1 MSEMTRRNFIA
12 ASGAMGA
19 AAMVASAWAGT
30 ALAEEASQ
38 AAAEGAEGAA
48 VNAAAAGSAMG
59 SGEGM
64 TVAGVETQSA
74 GLTAPLSNEGRA
86 VSPWGDY
93 YPWAA
98 EAPAIAE
105 EDVEET
111 IDCDVAVIGMGVAGC
126 AAFRAA
132 SEAGAKTVG
141 IEKSWQNI
149 CRSSQYCYLNGKY
162 TDHFGLPHLDL
173 EAILK
178 EEFEECNSMSNY
190 NIVRRFVYN
199 EAEAMDWWIEGGDC
213 RVCEPG
219 EEMAM
224 GASENNVNT
233 MSDASIDYE
242 HERQAAYPENFN
254 FGDHQAVLDNNV
266 QKGLDAGTGSQVLY
280 EHKAVELIKDE
291 SGRVCGVY
299 ALSYETDKYK
309 RINAKNGVVM
319 AAGCFRSNL
328 DYVRYF
334 TPNLIFNG
342 NGNPWPHVDAWGVK
356 TNSGDAYPMG
366 YWAGASIQQYQCSQ
380 MHVMGGPGDDDSQM
394 TSMGFTGPLLR
405 INYNGKR
412 FMNEDT
418 CAADAEYPIELQPKH
433 KCFMICDSHF
443 EEQAAQCV
451 NTFAAALS
459 DWDEQVGNG
468 TIFKGDTLEELFAS
482 IEGMDVDAALA
493 TVEHYN
499 ELCAA
504 AEGLDPQDTSADP
517 DYGKKAKY
525 LFPLQDGPF
534 YAQRMGVGLC
544 LVMMGGL
551 ESNEEAQVLDCERQV
566 IPGLYA
572 AGNSQ
577 GSRFVLKYPF
587 RLSGHSHAMAMFY
600 GKVAGENAAAGL

>member
-1 MSEMTRRNFIA
+1 MSAMTRRNFLA

-19 AAMVASAWAGT
+19 AAMASAALT
-30 ALAEEASQ
+30 AQAKAEQ
-38 AAAEGAEGAA
+38 AAATEVAEGAA
-48 VNAAAAGSAMG
+48 EGEMIVANAENQAAGY
-59 SGEGM
+59 
-64 TVAGVETQSA
+64 
-74 GLTAPLSNEGRA
+74 TAPISNEGLA

-98 EAPAIAE
+98 EAPEIAE
-105 EDVEET
+105 ADVEEE

-132 SEAGAKTVG
+132 SEAGAKVVG
-141 IEKSWQNI
+141 IEKCWQNV

-173 EAILK
+173 EAIIK
-178 EEFEECNSMSNY
+178 EEFEECNSMTNY
-190 NIVRRFVYN
+190 KIIRRFVYN

-219 EEMAM
+219 EESEM
-224 GASENNVNT
+224 GSTENNVST
-233 MSDASIDYE
+233 MSDPSIDWTL
-242 HERQAAYPENFN
+242 ERQAAYPENFS

-266 QKGLDAGTGSQVLY
+266 QKGLDAGTDSQVLY
-280 EHKAVELIKDE
+280 EHKAVKLIQDE
-291 SGRVCGVY
+291 DGRVCGLY

-309 RINAKNGVVM
+309 KINAKNGVVM

-328 DYVRYF
+328 DFVRYF
-334 TPNLIFNG
+334 APNIIMNG

-380 MHVMGGPGDDDSQM
+380 MHVMGGPGDDDNQM
-394 TSMGFTGPLLR
+394 NSMGFTGPLLR
-405 INYNGKR
+405 INYDGQR

-418 CAADAEYPIELQPKH
+418 CAADAEYALELQPKH
-433 KCFMICDSHF
+433 KCFMVCDSHF

-451 NTFAAALS
+451 NTFAATLA
-459 DWDEQVGNG
+459 DWDEQVGGG
-468 TIFKGDTLEELFAS
+468 TIFKGDTLEELFES
-482 IEGMDVDAALA
+482 IEGMDVEAALA

-504 AEGLDPQDTSADP
+504 AEGLDPQDTTADT
-517 DYGKKAKY
+517 DFAKKAKY

-551 ESNEEAQVLDCERQV
+551 ESNEEAQVLDVERHV